1 MSKCKAFQSKLF
13 VDISGSFVKIARNA
27 LAEQPERSLPI

>member
-13 VDISGSFVKIARNA
+13 DISGSFVKIARNA